1 MGFARKIKFNR
12 VKCTYTMGKVVQV
25 FGNPEATSFTKLNF
39 FAFSEQLFLTVFV
52 HVVCL
57 IVCFLSR
64 TTSPCLLC

>member
-12 VKCTYTMGKVVQV
+12 VAPTMGKVVQV